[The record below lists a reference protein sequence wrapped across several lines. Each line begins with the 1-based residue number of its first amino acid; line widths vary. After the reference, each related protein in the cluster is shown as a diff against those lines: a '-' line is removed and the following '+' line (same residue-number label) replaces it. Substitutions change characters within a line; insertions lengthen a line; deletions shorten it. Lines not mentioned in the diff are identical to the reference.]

1 MDIATLCPSGGAETR
16 SGSGK
21 EGHRGTEVQRE
32 APIRKSLRLCVSA
45 VKPFCG
51 EHIGLHNVPAEDPA
65 VYAMIQRAETVG
77 VFQIESRAQMAMLP
91 RLKPASFYDLVI
103 EVAIVRPGP
112 IQGDMVHPYLRRRQ
126 GLESVSY
133 PSEEIRDVLGR
144 TLGVPLFQEQVI
156 KVAMVAAG
164 FSPGEA
170 DQVRRSMAA
179 WRRRGGLESFQQ
191 RLLDGMTARGYTAE
205 FAQQIY
211 RQILGFGEYGFPE
224 SHAAS
229 FALLVYVS
237 AWLKCHEP
245 AAFFAAMLN
254 SQPLG
259 FYAPAQL
266 VREARR
272 QDVEVRAADVRCS
285 DWECTLELPTD
296 AAAAQPALRL
306 GLRLV
311 KGLSRDG
318 VERLV
323 QARHEMP
330 LASVEDLARRAMLG
344 RRDLAALAA
353 ADALHGLAGHR
364 HDAAWRIAG
373 VLAPLPLLDSVGNHE
388 VTNGRTPVSRR
399 DAQARRMPV
408 QEDHRGTEAQRE
420 VDGPQEEPE
429 KLGYPALH
437 RGLEAAPTKDAPHVG
452 ASMVNSL
459 SSVPLCVCGDPPFSE
474 PSPFHGSADGDD
486 IGPPPLPAPTE
497 GQEIVADY
505 ASLGLSLRR
514 HPIALLRGQLN
525 RRGLR
530 SAAEVLRRAHG
541 QRVRTGGL
549 VITRQRPA
557 SAHDVTFI
565 TLEDETGHINLVVW
579 KAIAEQQRAVML
591 GARLL
596 GVYGEVQREG
606 SVVHVVARRL
616 YDHSPLLGDLAAPS
630 RDFR

>member
-1 MDIATLCPSGGAETR
+1 
-16 SGSGK
+16 
-21 EGHRGTEVQRE
+21 
-32 APIRKSLRLCVSA
+32 
-45 VKPFCG
+45 
-51 EHIGLHNVPAEDPA
+51 
-65 VYAMIQRAETVG
+65 MIQRAETVG

-91 RLKPASFYDLVI
+91 RLRPACFYDLVI

-126 GLESVSY
+126 GLEPVSY

-170 DQVRRSMAA
+170 DRVRRSMAA

-191 RLLDGMTARGYTAE
+191 RLLDGMTARGYTVD

-272 QDVEVRAADVRCS
+272 QGVEVRAADVRCS
-285 DWECTLELPTD
+285 DWECTLEPSID
-296 AAAAQPALRL
+296 PAPAQPALRL

-323 QARHEMP
+323 QARHETP
-330 LASVEDLARRAMLG
+330 LASVDDLVRRAALG
-344 RRDLAALAA
+344 RRDLSALAA

-364 HDAAWRIAG
+364 HDAAWRVAG
-373 VLAPLPLLDSVGNHE
+373 VLPPLPLLDGGGSHE
-388 VTNGRTPVSRR
+388 VTDEKIPVNR
-399 DAQARRMPV
+399 
-408 QEDHRGTEAQRE
+408 RGTEAQRTSVQE
-420 VDGPQEEPE
+420 DHRDTEAQREIDGSQEEPE
-429 KLGYPALH
+429 RPGYPASH
-437 RGLEAAPTKDAPHVG
+437 RGLEAPPIEDARYLDV
-452 ASMVNSL
+452 SMVNSF
-459 SSVPLCVCGDPPFSE
+459 SSVPPCLCGDPPFSK
-474 PSPFHGSADGDD
+474 PPPFHGSADDDD
-486 IGPPPLPAPTE
+486 IELPPLPAPTE
-497 GQEIVADY
+497 GQQIVADY
-505 ASLGLSLRR
+505 ASLGLTLRR
-514 HPIALLRGQLN
+514 HPLALLRGQLSHH
-525 RRGLR
+525 GLL

-565 TLEDETGHINLVVW
+565 TLEDETGHVNLVVW
-579 KAIAEQQRAVML
+579 KALAERQRAVML

-606 SVVHVVARRL
+606 SVVHVIARRL
-616 YDHSPLLGDLAAPS
+616 YDHSALLGDLAAPS

>member
-1 MDIATLCPSGGAETR
+1 
-16 SGSGK
+16 
-21 EGHRGTEVQRE
+21 
-32 APIRKSLRLCVSA
+32 
-45 VKPFCG
+45 
-51 EHIGLHNVPAEDPA
+51 
-65 VYAMIQRAETVG
+65 MIQRAETVG

-91 RLKPASFYDLVI
+91 RLKPACFYDLVI

-126 GLESVSY
+126 GLEPVSY
-133 PSEEIRDVLGR
+133 PSEEIRGVLGR

-191 RLLDGMTARGYTAE
+191 RLLDGMTARGYAAE

-272 QDVEVRAADVRCS
+272 QDVEVRPADVRCS
-285 DWECTLELPTD
+285 DWDCTLEPPADD
-296 AAAAQPALRL
+296 ASPQPALRL

-318 VERLV
+318 AQRLV
-323 QARHEMP
+323 AARAQAAF
-330 LASVEDLARRAMLG
+330 ASVNDLARRATLD
-344 RRDLAALAA
+344 RRDLGALAA

-364 HDAAWRIAG
+364 HGAAWRVAG
-373 VLAPLPLLDSVGNHE
+373 VLPALPLFDS
-388 VTNGRTPVSRR
+388 
-399 DAQARRMPV
+399 
-408 QEDHRGTEAQRE
+408 HRG
-420 VDGPQEEPE
+420 
-429 KLGYPALH
+429 KN
-437 RGLEAAPTKDAPHVG
+437 AAPTTPCHPPGRSAIPGAIAEPGTTADVVAGTTTHRGKNAAPTSRADDEDAELP
-452 ASMVNSL
+452 SL
-459 SSVPLCVCGDPPFSE
+459 PV
-474 PSPFHGSADGDD
+474 
-486 IGPPPLPAPTE
+486 PTE

-514 HPIALLRGQLN
+514 HPLALLRRQLH
-525 RRGLR
+525 RRGLLP
-530 SAAEVLRRAHG
+530 AAEVLQRDHG

-549 VITRQRPA
+549 VITRQRPS
-557 SAHDVTFI
+557 SAQDVTFI
-565 TLEDETGHINLVVW
+565 TLEDESGHVNLVVW
-579 KAIAEQQRAVML
+579 KALAERQRAIML

-606 SVVHVVARRL
+606 AVVHVVARRL
-616 YDHSPLLGDLAAPS
+616 YDHSALLGGLAAPS

>member
-1 MDIATLCPSGGAETR
+1 
-16 SGSGK
+16 
-21 EGHRGTEVQRE
+21 
-32 APIRKSLRLCVSA
+32 
-45 VKPFCG
+45 
-51 EHIGLHNVPAEDPA
+51 
-65 VYAMIQRAETVG
+65 
-77 VFQIESRAQMAMLP
+77 
-91 RLKPASFYDLVI
+91 
-103 EVAIVRPGP
+103 
-112 IQGDMVHPYLRRRQ
+112 
-126 GLESVSY
+126 VSY

-191 RLLDGMTARGYTAE
+191 RLLDGMTARGYAAG

-272 QDVEVRAADVRCS
+272 QGVEVRPADASRS
-285 DWECTLELPTD
+285 GWDCTLEP
-296 AAAAQPALRL
+296 AADGASSQPALRL

-311 KGLSRDG
+311 KGLTREG
-318 VERLV
+318 AQRLV
-323 QARHEMP
+323 AARAQA
-330 LASVEDLARRAMLG
+330 AFAGVEDLAHRAGLE
-344 RRDLAALAA
+344 RRDLGALAA
-353 ADALHGLAGHR
+353 ADALQGLAGHR
-364 HDAAWRIAG
+364 HGAAWQVAG
-373 VLAPLPLLDSVGNHE
+373 VLPAMPLFDSDG
-388 VTNGRTPVSRR
+388 GQG
-399 DAQARRMPV
+399 D
-408 QEDHRGTEAQRE
+408 RG
-420 VDGPQEEPE
+420 
-429 KLGYPALH
+429 KN
-437 RGLEAAPTKDAPHVG
+437 AAPTTPYESPGRSAIPGAIAEPIAHRGKNAAPTTPCQPPGRSAALG
-452 ASMVNSL
+452 AIAEPIAHRGKNAAPTCL
-459 SSVPLCVCGDPPFSE
+459 AGDDEAGPPF
-474 PSPFHGSADGDD
+474 
-486 IGPPPLPAPTE
+486 LPVPTE
-497 GQEIVADY
+497 GQEIAADY

-514 HPIALLRGQLN
+514 HPLALLRRHLH
-525 RRGLR
+525 RRGLLP
-530 SAAEVLRRAHG
+530 AAEVLQRGHG

-549 VITRQRPA
+549 VLTRQRPG

-565 TLEDETGHINLVVW
+565 TLEDESGHINLVVW
-579 KAIAEQQRAVML
+579 KALAERQRAVML

-606 SVVHVVARRL
+606 EVVHVIARRL
-616 YDHSPLLGDLAAPS
+616 YDHSALLGDLVASS